1 VDGAGERPGS
11 SIALRDRS
19 RCHLANRGN
28 KTLYKAACS
37 AGSVTFEAWQ
47 AARVFPNLFAALC
60 PAETEYAYYE
70 LFKFATE
77 QVLLDQS
84 NLMPN
89 VSRDAFGQ

>member
-19 RCHLANRGN
+19 RCHMANQGN
-28 KTLYKAACS
+28 KTLYKAAS
-37 AGSVTFEAWQ
+37 NAGSATFEAWG
-47 AARVFPNLFAALC
+47 AAFVFPDLFAALC
-60 PAETEYAYYE
+60 PAGGAYAFCE
-70 LFKFATE
+70 LFKLTAE

-84 NLMPN
+84 DLLPN